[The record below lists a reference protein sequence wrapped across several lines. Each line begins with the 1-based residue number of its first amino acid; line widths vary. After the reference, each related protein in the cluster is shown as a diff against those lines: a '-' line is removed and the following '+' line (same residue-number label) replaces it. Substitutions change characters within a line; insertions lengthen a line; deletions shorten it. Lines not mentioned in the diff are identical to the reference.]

1 MSEAP
6 GNHGGRRIRPK
17 AVCVCWR
24 GTDILVGE
32 AFDRTKNETF
42 YGPPGGGV
50 EFGERAADTV
60 KREMME
66 ELNAGISGV
75 RQIGVL
81 ENIFVYE
88 GEPGHELTFVFEA
101 VLDSTE
107 FYEREEI
114 DGIEGLHPYKVRWMA
129 LDQFGAGGAP
139 LYPEG
144 LYELLQGRRSAR

>member
-1 MSEAP
+1 MSEPP

-50 EFGERAADTV
+50 EFGERAADAV
-60 KREMME
+60 SREMME
-66 ELNAGISGV
+66 ELNAVISGV
-75 RQIGVL
+75 QQIGVL

-88 GEPGHELTFVFEA
+88 GQPGHELTFFFEA
-101 VLDSTE
+101 VLDRRE
-107 FYEREEI
+107 LYEREEI
-114 DGIEGLHPYKVRWMA
+114 DGIEGQHPYKVRWMRLEEFA
-129 LDQFGAGGAP
+129 PGGAP

-144 LYELLQGRRSAR
+144 LYKLLQDRRSTR